1 MEKRGRVVSKQP
13 NDLSEPFFSEV
24 DEFGN
29 MRPERLA
36 EHATSLE
43 LLSSWQEKKKQAE
56 AAAGKKQLSADEQR
70 VLRAL
75 NNHEKAMR
83 EAILLKGGII
93 GVAQDLEKNMTKGQ
107 DSLTAVK
114 GLEDIS
120 SVITTQALGRTDV
133 PTLQMLSRLFAKSS
147 AYLRS
152 ITPTLQVEKLS
163 PAINKLGQLIDKEL
177 RQREGAGGGRAE
189 GYASIEEAR
198 AAQRAARGET
208 PPEEDEEVGE
218 AVFEEPEEGGEEKQ
232 AANGK

>member
-1 MEKRGRVVSKQP
+1 MSKNP
-13 NDLSEPFFSEV
+13 DDLSEPFFSEV

-36 EHATSLE
+36 EHASSLE

-56 AAAGKKQLSADEQR
+56 AAAGKKRLSPNEQR

-83 EAILLKGGII
+83 EAIVLKGGIT
-93 GVAQDLEKNMTKGQ
+93 GVAQDLEQNMTKGQ
-107 DSLTAVK
+107 DSLTAIK
-114 GLEDIS
+114 GLEDIA
-120 SVITTQALGRTDV
+120 SVITTEALGRTDV

-152 ITPTLQVEKLS
+152 ITPTIRVEKLS
-163 PAINKLGQLIDKEL
+163 PVVNKLGQLIDKEL

-189 GYASIEEAR
+189 GYASVEEAR
-198 AAQRAARGET
+198 AAQRVAQGER

-218 AVFEEPEEGGEEKQ
+218 AVFEEVEEQGEEKQ